1 LKASFISHQE
11 LQGALLELL
20 TFLAT
25 SARGA
30 VDEPKLY
37 GPLRLIETAQRVIN
51 LMDRLNLSDDE
62 LNAIADRFIDE
73 AMSISIDEA
82 RCVAFTDEMAV
93 LFARRL
99 RDV

>member
-1 LKASFISHQE
+1 
-11 LQGALLELL
+11 
-20 TFLAT
+20 
-25 SARGA
+25 
-30 VDEPKLY
+30 
-37 GPLRLIETAQRVIN
+37 VIN